1 MKCYSSFLV
10 RCWLIADST
19 LGERAVVDVQHIQ
32 SGGRTRVGSL
42 AEAEGWM
49 FEACRNSSKPEGAER
64 EGAGETKDG
73 D

>member
-19 LGERAVVDVQHIQ
+19 RGERSVFDVQHIQ
-32 SGGRTRVGSL
+32 SGGRARVGSL

-49 FEACRNSSKPEGAER
+49 LAACRNSRPPEVAER